1 MNDDIYNGD
10 TSRVKTRGT
19 RLNYR
24 RASALPFIFTLKVF
38 VLICFCCS
46 FLSSLCVQR
55 RVRLASAAS
64 GFHTILKVCG
74 RGCYN
79 VSLLSIKAQYPTLF
93 PTRLCG
99 FRISY
104 HT

>member
-24 RASALPFIFTLKVF
+24 RASALPLIFTYKVF

-46 FLSSLCVQR
+46 FLSSLCP
-55 RVRLASAAS
+55 AS
-64 GFHTILKVCG
+64 
-74 RGCYN
+74 R
-79 VSLLSIKAQYPTLF
+79 